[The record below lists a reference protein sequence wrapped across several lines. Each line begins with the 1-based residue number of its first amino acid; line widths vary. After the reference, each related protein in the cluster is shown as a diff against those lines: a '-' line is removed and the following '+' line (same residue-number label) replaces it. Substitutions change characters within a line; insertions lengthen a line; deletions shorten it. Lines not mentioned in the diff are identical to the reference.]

1 MPKTSG
7 YPKAKEQIL
16 AHIAEKQPKE
26 LDRATVASMLEV
38 SISTAG
44 NYLMLL
50 ANEFPENLTYIR
62 GLLIVRASFPESRL
76 PPEVR
81 LRSKEHKIQEIK
93 DLAEK
98 IEKNHLGHKDTKK
111 IREALRHLRQELE
124 KL

>member
-7 YPKAKEQIL
+7 YPLAKGIIL
-16 AHIAEKQPKE
+16 NHIADKQPKE
-26 LDRATVASMLEV
+26 LDRATVASMLGV

-50 ANEFPENLTYIR
+50 AQEFPENLTYVR
-62 GLLIVRASFPESRL
+62 GILIIKASFPESRL

-81 LRSKEHKIQEIK
+81 LRTKEQKIGEMR
-93 DLAEK
+93 DLAEQ

-111 IREALRHLRQELE
+111 IREGLRKLREGLEHL
-124 KL
+124 

>member
-1 MPKTSG
+1 
-7 YPKAKEQIL
+7 
-16 AHIAEKQPKE
+16 
-26 LDRATVASMLEV
+26 MLEV

-81 LRSKEHKIQEIK
+81 LRSKEHKIEEIK

-111 IREALRHLRQELE
+111 IREALRHLREELE